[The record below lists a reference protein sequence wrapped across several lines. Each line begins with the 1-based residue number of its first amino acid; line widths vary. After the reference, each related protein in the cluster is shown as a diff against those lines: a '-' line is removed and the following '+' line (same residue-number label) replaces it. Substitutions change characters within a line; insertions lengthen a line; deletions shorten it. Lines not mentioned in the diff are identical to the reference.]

1 MGRRPLRVNYDVR
14 MPEPQPQPQPQARHA
29 ATSRRL
35 SRRARVLISIA
46 TALAVIV
53 AGTGITALI
62 VRYQINSNINHV
74 EVAFPVLPDVPSAT
88 AEPQGEPPIDFLVLG
103 SDSRTS
109 GGDPSEW
116 VKGGQNSDAMMLVQ
130 ISGDR
135 QSVTVM
141 SIPRDSWVP
150 IEGHGEGKINWAFSY
165 GGPELAI
172 STVQNLTGVTIDHF
186 AVMDFTSFKELTDA
200 LGGVTI
206 TTATG
211 DQRMNGEQAFW
222 FVHDRFTV
230 TEGDLD
236 RVRRQQAWMKGILS
250 EVFNK
255 DVLKSPAKVA
265 SLISIVL
272 QYSAVDQGINFDYL
286 AGLAVQVKDL
296 RPGSVQFL
304 TAPHGELGFTV
315 PGRNQWVLRLDY
327 AKLDPFMEAW
337 RDDKVVEYLKAH
349 PKSIPK
355 LEDRPVE

>member
-1 MGRRPLRVNYDVR
+1 MERWPLRVTYDMR
-14 MPEPQPQPQPQARHA
+14 MPEPQARHA
-29 ATSRRL
+29 APKRRL
-35 SRRARVLISIA
+35 SRRAKVLISIA
-46 TALAVIV
+46 TAFAVIV

-62 VRYQINSNINHV
+62 VRYQINANINHV
-74 EVAFPVLPDVPSAT
+74 EVAFPVLPDVPSPT

-109 GGDPSEW
+109 AGDPSAWEY
-116 VKGGQNSDAMMLVQ
+116 GAQRSDAMMLVQ

-150 IEGHGEGKINWAFSY
+150 IEGHGEGKINWAYSF

-172 STVQNLTGVTIDHF
+172 STVQDLTGVTIDHF
-186 AVMDFTSFKELTDA
+186 VVMDFTSFKELTDA
-200 LGGVTI
+200 LGGVTV
-206 TTATG
+206 TTTKG
-211 DQRMNGEQAFW
+211 DERMNGEQAFN

-250 EVFNK
+250 EVFDK

-265 SLISIVL
+265 SLITIVL
-272 QYSAVDQGINFDYL
+272 DYSAVDQGIDFDYL
-286 AGLAVQVKDL
+286 AGLALEVKNL
-296 RPGSVQFL
+296 RPGSVKFL
-304 TAPHGELGFTV
+304 TAPHAELGFTV
-315 PGRNQWVLRLDY
+315 PGQNQWVLRLDY